1 MSDESTNLEKIN
13 DSRLAGLRFGI
24 GGDTNSGSVMPPIYS
39 SVNYL
44 FDKPEI
50 HPEYDYSRTNNPT
63 RDVLNKA
70 LAQLEGGTTSTQVGS
85 GLGAYTLLILALTKA
100 GDLIV
105 APKDC
110 YGGTW
115 RLLDH
120 LATRGDLRNEFIDT
134 ANIDEVREA
143 CQKNPR
149 MVFVETPS
157 NPLLGITDIEE
168 VTKIA
173 HEAGALVVVD
183 NTFCSPLLQHPI
195 ELGADIVMH
204 STTKFI
210 NGHSDAVGGAV
221 IAADEEIGAQL
232 KHWANVAGLTAGPF
246 DSWLTLRGL
255 RTLYA
260 RLRANQENAKALVE
274 LLVSHPAVEKVYY
287 PGLES
292 HPGHDIAKKQ
302 MEGPGSLLS
311 FDLAGGLPA
320 AERLVDGLKVFNL
333 AQSLGGIESLIS
345 ISALMTHNGMTP
357 EARAAAGL
365 KDGLLR
371 ISAGIEPTQDLLADL
386 RAGLDRASEID

>member
-1 MSDESTNLEKIN
+1 MSANNNLDDIN
-13 DSRLAGLRFGI
+13 DGRLAGLRFGI
-24 GGDTNSGSVMPPIYS
+24 GGDDGYHAVMPPIYA

-44 FDKPEI
+44 FDEPAV

-63 RDVLNKA
+63 RDLLNKA
-70 LAQLEGGTTSTQVGS
+70 IAQLEGGAMSTQVGS
-85 GLGAYTLLILALTKA
+85 GLGAYTLLLLALTKA
-100 GDLIV
+100 DDLIV
-105 APKDC
+105 APRDC

-120 LATRGDLRNEFIDT
+120 LASRGNLTVEFIDT
-134 ANIDEVREA
+134 TDLDEVRDA
-143 CQKNPR
+143 CKKNPA
-149 MVFVETPS
+149 MVFIETPS
-157 NPLLGITDIEE
+157 NPLLGITDIEA

-173 HEAGALVVVD
+173 HEFGALSVVD
-183 NTFCSPLLQHPI
+183 NTFCSPLLQHPM
-195 ELGADIVMH
+195 ELGADIVVH

-221 IAADEEIGAQL
+221 VAADAEVGEAL
-232 KHWANVAGLTAGPF
+232 KHWANVAGLSAGPM

-255 RTLYA
+255 RTLA
-260 RLRANQENAKALVE
+260 TRLRANQENARALVD

-292 HPGHDIAKKQ
+292 HPGYEIARKQ

-320 AERLVDGLKVFNL
+320 ARRLVDGLRVFNL

-365 KDGLLR
+365 NDGLLR
-371 ISAGIEPTQDLLADL
+371 ISAGVEPTSDLIADL
-386 RAGLDRASEID
+386 AAGLDRAK

>member
-1 MSDESTNLEKIN
+1 MSANNNLDDIN
-13 DSRLAGLRFGI
+13 DGRLAGLRFGI
-24 GGDTNSGSVMPPIYS
+24 GGDDGYNAVMPPIYA

-44 FDKPEI
+44 FDEPSV

-63 RDVLNKA
+63 RDLLNKA
-70 LAQLEGGTTSTQVGS
+70 IAQLEGGAMSTQVGS
-85 GLGAYTLLILALTKA
+85 GLGAYTLLLLALTKA
-100 GDLIV
+100 DDLIV
-105 APKDC
+105 APRDC

-120 LATRGDLRNEFIDT
+120 LASRGNLTVEFIDT
-134 ANIDEVREA
+134 TDLDEVRDA
-143 CQKNPR
+143 CKKNPA
-149 MVFVETPS
+149 MVFIETPS
-157 NPLLGITDIEE
+157 NPLLGITDIEA

-173 HEAGALVVVD
+173 HEFGALSAVD

-195 ELGADIVMH
+195 ELGADLVVH

-221 IAADEEIGAQL
+221 VAADAEVGEAL
-232 KHWANVAGLTAGPF
+232 KHWANVAGLSAGPM

-255 RTLYA
+255 RTLA
-260 RLRANQENAKALVE
+260 TRLRANQENARALVD

-292 HPGHDIAKKQ
+292 HPGYEIARKQ

-320 AERLVDGLKVFNL
+320 ARRLVDGLRVFNL

-365 KDGLLR
+365 NDGLLR
-371 ISAGIEPTQDLLADL
+371 ISAGVEPTSDLIADL
-386 RAGLDRASEID
+386 AAGLDRAK